1 MERRT
6 YTFHSIEL
14 QIGMS
19 NAVACQLFEEW
30 LVFRFKRIDDV
41 FEDGTLHCV
50 NSIDFRGKPHMAYE
64 FTGFDGSKNYI
75 NMCGENPS
83 DLRECL
89 LKFMELSSPQYV
101 EHTQDTI
108 KW

>member
-1 MERRT
+1 MVHRT
-6 YTFHSIEL
+6 YTFHSIEF

-19 NAVACQLFEEW
+19 NTVACQLFEEW
-30 LVFRFKRIDDV
+30 LVFRFKCIDDV

-50 NSIDFRGKPHMAYE
+50 NSIDFRCKPHLAYD
-64 FTGFDGSKNYI
+64 FIAPDGSKNYI

-83 DLRECL
+83 DLRESL
-89 LKFMELSSPQYV
+89 LKFMELSSQQYV
-101 EHTQDTI
+101 EHTQDVI